1 MRRRPGL
8 VDIAVA
14 VILVIAPGVAAADA
28 GWSVAAPM
36 PLARSELSA
45 AVAEGRLYVAG
56 GIAQLGPSPAFQM
69 YDPATNAWRSLPPL
83 PEARHHFGMAAL
95 AGRIY
100 VSGGYADLPFGAPRM
115 ETWSYDIAANRWEQT
130 ADLPAGRAAHAMVA
144 LGDALYVVGGVG
156 AEPQSVF
163 VYGRALDA
171 WRRLPTALPTPRE
184 HLTAVALAGR
194 LHVIGGRWSGRGN
207 LATLEVYD
215 PATNQ
220 WTRAADMPTARG
232 GLTAAVIGGLIHV
245 TGGEDLA
252 SGETFGAHD
261 VFHRA
266 TGAWTTA
273 PPMPT
278 SRHGLASGEIGGR
291 WYVVGGGA
299 QAGAMTFLSLSDLL
313 EVFTP

>member
-1 MRRRPGL
+1 MMRPPRIAEMM
-8 VDIAVA
+8 VAAVVAVA
-14 VILVIAPGVAAADA
+14 PAAAVADA
-28 GWSVAAPM
+28 GWIVAAPM

-45 AVAEGRLYVAG
+45 AVADGRLYVAG

-69 YDPATNAWRSLPPL
+69 YDPATNSWRSLPPL
-83 PEARHHFGMAAL
+83 PQPRHHFGMAAL
-95 AGRIY
+95 DGRIY
-100 VSGGYADLPFGAPRM
+100 VSGGYAELPFGAPRD
-115 ETWSYDIAANRWEQT
+115 ETWSYDIAANRW
-130 ADLPAGRAAHAMVA
+130 APAAALPAGRAAHAMVA

-156 AEPQSVF
+156 AEPESVF
-163 VYGRALDA
+163 VYDRALDA
-171 WRRLPTALPTPRE
+171 WRRLPTGLPTVRE

-194 LHVIGGRWSGRGN
+194 LHVIGGRWSGQGN
-207 LATLEVYD
+207 LATLEIYD
-215 PATNQ
+215 PATNA
-220 WTRAADMPTARG
+220 WTRGDDMPTARG

-261 VFHRA
+261 VFDRA
-266 TGAWTTA
+266 TGGWTVA

-291 WYVVGGGA
+291 WYVVGGGEH
-299 QAGAMTFLSLSDLL
+299 AGAMTIVSLSDLL